1 MGGEIADAPR
11 GRRLEIEW
19 RLSGRVAAAMN
30 TKLLVDSIVRQTTVL
45 IAQLCTAAGVRAPL
59 AQIAD
64 QVFLGLSRELE
75 AQGVGRKVAADM
87 FGLALRS
94 YQKKV
99 QRLTESETQR
109 DKTLWEAILD
119 YLREQGSVPR
129 RRIFQRFQR
138 DDEAAVAAI
147 LNDLVS
153 SGLAYSTGRGGSAV
167 FGVTSAV
174 DQERMADEDLR
185 TTLPAMAWLLIYRE
199 GPLDSAAL
207 CERLG
212 LGPTDLEAI
221 LTDLEREGR
230 VQREPATGA
239 YRSSSVTIAVGD
251 RAGWEAAVLDH
262 FQGVAK
268 AIAAKVRL
276 GPHSELRDVVGGAT
290 LSFDVHPGHPLEAEV
305 YDLLRVVR
313 ALVNELWNRVAA
325 HNRAHPIPDQDKV
338 KVTFYLGQ
346 NVERSESEG
355 SEPPAALEADDAPAS
370 EQDGPTDTDESL
382 ADDEGEDET

>member
-1 MGGEIADAPR
+1 
-11 GRRLEIEW
+11 
-19 RLSGRVAAAMN
+19 MN

-129 RRIFQRFQR
+129 RRIFERFGL

-153 SGLAYSTGRGGSAV
+153 SGLAYSTGRGSSAV
-167 FGVTSAV
+167 FGLTSAL

-185 TTLPAMAWLLIYRE
+185 ATLPAMAWLVIYRE
-199 GPLDSAAL
+199 GPLDAAAL
-207 CERLG
+207 AERLG
-212 LGPTDLEAI
+212 LGSTDLTLLLA
-221 LTDLEREGR
+221 DLEREGR
-230 VQREPATGA
+230 VQREPGTGR
-239 YRSSSVTIAVGD
+239 YRSSTMTIAIGD

-276 GPHSELRDVVGGAT
+276 GPQSELKALIGGAT
-290 LSFDVHPGHPLEAEV
+290 LSFDVHPAHPLEAEV
-305 YDLLRVVR
+305 YDLLRTVR
-313 ALVNELWNRVAA
+313 TQVNELWERVAA
-325 HNRAHPIPDQDKV
+325 HNRAHPIPDPDKI

-346 NVERSESEG
+346 NVERSEAAGEG
-355 SEPPAALEADDAPAS
+355 GAGKADPADSA
-370 EQDGPTDTDESL
+370 
-382 ADDEGEDET
+382 EGEREGEP